1 MIPLRDSVRA
11 RRFPLVTV
19 AIVTLNVLA
28 FLWEV
33 GVGGVGRLA
42 VESWAVVPAQLVG
55 AASGK
60 GPVLREGVTALT
72 AMFLH
77 GDLWH
82 LLGNMWFLWIFGDN
96 VEDRTGRGG
105 FVAFY
110 LASGLAAT
118 AAQVTMDPT
127 SDVPML
133 GASGAV
139 AGVLG
144 AYLRLYPRARVLTLI
159 PIFIFL
165 QFAELPAL
173 VFLGFWFVVQLVSSW
188 LGVGGVAWWAHI
200 AGFLVGLVLS
210 LFLGWSSGPEGEG
223 RGRGKRGTPR
233 GGRRRGPG

>member
-1 MIPLRDSVRA
+1 MIPLRDSLRA

-19 AIVTLNVLA
+19 GIVVLNVAA
-28 FLWEV
+28 FLWEI
-33 GVGGVGRLA
+33 GVGGVERPA
-42 VESWAVVPAQLVG
+42 VVSWAVVPSQLVP
-55 AASGK
+55 AVSGN
-60 GPVLREGVTALT
+60 GLALREGATALT

-110 LASGLAAT
+110 LVCGLVAT
-118 AAQVTMDPT
+118 AAQVAMEPT
-127 SDVPML
+127 SQLPML

-165 QFAELPAL
+165 QFAELPA
-173 VFLGFWFVVQLVSSW
+173 VGFLGLWFVVQLVSSW

-210 LFLGWSSGPEGEG
+210 LFLGRTGGSEGLPQG
-223 RGRGKRGTPR
+223 RAPR
-233 GGRRRGPG
+233 GGKRRGR

>member
-19 AIVTLNVLA
+19 GIVTVNVLA
-28 FLWEV
+28 FLWEL
-33 GVGGVGRLA
+33 GVGGVERPL

-55 AASGK
+55 AASGN
-60 GPVLREGVTALT
+60 GPWAREGATALT

-96 VEDRTGRGG
+96 VEDRIGRGG
-105 FVAFY
+105 FAAFY
-110 LASGLAAT
+110 LFCGLAAT
-118 AAQVTMDPT
+118 AAQVAMEPT
-127 SDVPML
+127 SQLPMI

-144 AYLRLYPRARVLTLI
+144 AYLRLFPRARVLTLI
-159 PIFIFL
+159 PVFIFL

-173 VFLGFWFVVQLVSSW
+173 LFLGLWFLVQLVSSW
-188 LGVGGVAWWAHI
+188 LGVSGVAWWAHI
-200 AGFLVGLVLS
+200 AGFLVGLALS
-210 LFLGWSSGPEGEG
+210 LFLGGWGGARRSDGPPQGRATRG
-223 RGRGKRGTPR
+223 GKRRGR
-233 GGRRRGPG
+233 

>member
-19 AIVTLNVLA
+19 GIVTLNVLA

-33 GVGGVGRLA
+33 GVGGVERPT
-42 VESWAVVPAQLVG
+42 VESWAVIPAQLVG

-60 GPVLREGVTALT
+60 GALLREGATTLS

-110 LASGLAAT
+110 LLCGLAAT
-118 AAQVTMDPT
+118 AAQVYMDPT
-127 SDVPML
+127 STLPMI

-144 AYLRLYPRARVLTLI
+144 AYVRLYPRARVLTLI
-159 PIFIFL
+159 PLFIFL
-165 QFAELPAL
+165 QFAELPAML
-173 VFLGFWFVVQLVSSW
+173 FLGLWFGVQLVSSW
-188 LGVGGVAWWAHI
+188 LGVSGVAWWAHI
-200 AGFLVGLVLS
+200 AGFLVGLVVS
-210 LFLGWSSGPEGEG
+210 LFLTSPGGPDGYARVRTQRNG
-223 RGRGKRGTPR
+223 RKRGR
-233 GGRRRGPG
+233 